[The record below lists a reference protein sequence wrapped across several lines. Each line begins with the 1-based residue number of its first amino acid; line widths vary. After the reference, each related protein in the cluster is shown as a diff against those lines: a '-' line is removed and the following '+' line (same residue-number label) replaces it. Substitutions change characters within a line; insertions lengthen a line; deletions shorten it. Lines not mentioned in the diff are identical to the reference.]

1 MWVSYT
7 VYEFSL
13 NDAIKSS
20 SDIKKRLM
28 FPDYF
33 LFFLSELPA
42 KDFKNQNKTKTNN
55 KKATTMTTK
64 DK

>member
-13 NDAIKSS
+13 NDAIKRS

-33 LFFLSELPA
+33 LLFLSELPA